1 MDYLRR
7 KWYLALI
14 FVLPALAI
22 YLVMMIAP
30 ICGSFYYSLCD
41 YNGVSSPEF
50 IGFQNYITMFT
61 SDEFKTVIS
70 NTLISTV
77 LALLIQ
83 PTVAI
88 IFAYMIY
95 RCANRAQKVYRVL
108 LFLPAVVAASSIS
121 LMFTLLYNS
130 EIGPINQILANLGL
144 ESLQRNWLSDSNVVL
159 YSVITPM
166 IYQFIGYYVVI
177 LLAGMQSLPEDI
189 FESAEL
195 DGANSLQVFWRIVVP
210 TQAETIIMC
219 CVLIIS
225 GAMKA
230 FEHSYIM
237 TWGGPGVS
245 SSFFGVYMYNTTFQ
259 GGKFGMGSS
268 ISIVIM
274 VLAVTMAILL
284 KKLGRKFEY

>member
-7 KWYLALI
+7 KWYSALI
-14 FVLPALAI
+14 FVLPALVI
-22 YLVMMIAP
+22 YVIMMIIP
-30 ICGSFYYSLCD
+30 IGGAIYYSLCNW
-41 YNGVSSPEF
+41 NGVSDPQF
-50 IGFQNYITMFT
+50 VGIANYLTIFKS
-61 SDEFKTVIS
+61 SDFHVVMK

-83 PTVAI
+83 PTLGI
-88 IFAYMIY
+88 IFAFMIY
-95 RCANRAQKVYRVL
+95 RCAEKMQKIYRVL
-108 LFLPAVVAASSIS
+108 VFLPAVVAASSIS
-121 LMFTLLYNS
+121 LMFTLMFNS
-130 EIGPINQILANLGL
+130 EIGPINKILEAVGLGM
-144 ESLQRNWLSDSNVVL
+144 LQQNWLSDSKLVL
-159 YSVITPM
+159 FSVITPM

-195 DGANSLQVFWRIVVP
+195 DGASALQVFLRIVVP
-210 TQAETIIMC
+210 TQASTIIMC

-245 SSFFGVYMYNTTFQ
+245 SSFLGVYMYNTTFQ
-259 GGKFGMGSS
+259 GGKFGMGSAV
-268 ISIVIM
+268 SIVIM
-274 VLAVTMAILL
+274 VLAITFAVTL
-284 KKLGRKFEY
+284 KKVGRKFEY